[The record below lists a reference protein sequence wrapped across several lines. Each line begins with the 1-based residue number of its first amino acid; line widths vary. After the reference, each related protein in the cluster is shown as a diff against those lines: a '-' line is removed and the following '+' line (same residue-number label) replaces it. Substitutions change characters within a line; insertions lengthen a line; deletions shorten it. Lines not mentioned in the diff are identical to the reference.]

1 MPQPSFV
8 HLRLHSE
15 FSIVDGIVRI
25 DDAVARAA
33 ADGMG
38 ALAVTDLANVFGMVD
53 FYKSARKAGIKPI
66 IGCDVWITNEGDRD
80 KPYRLLL
87 LVRSRA
93 GYRRLSEL
101 LSRAYLENQ
110 HRGRAEFRKAWFAGG
125 AAEGLIA
132 LSGAMSGDVGMALAA
147 GNASGAERFAAEWA
161 AAFPDA
167 FYIELQR
174 AGQPQD

>member
-66 IGCDVWITNEGDRD
+66 IGCDAWITNEGDRD
-80 KPYRLLL
+80 KPHRLLL

-101 LSRAYLENQ
+101 LTRAYLENQ

-125 AAEGLIA
+125 GAEGLIA
-132 LSGAMSGDVGMALAA
+132 LSSALAGDVGTAIAA
-147 GNASGAERFAAEWA
+147 GHGHAAERIDE
-161 AAFPDA
+161 
-167 FYIELQR
+167 E
-174 AGQPQD
+174 